1 VFGYISIATYF
12 RLLIPSLLPPILNKV
27 IVLDA
32 DILINGPLDSLWATE
47 MAGQPIATVS
57 DRNLDQQRRRLGMAA
72 DSP

>member
-12 RLLIPSLLPPILNKV
+12 RLLIPSLLPP
-27 IVLDA
+27 
-32 DILINGPLDSLWATE
+32 LINGPLDSLWATE